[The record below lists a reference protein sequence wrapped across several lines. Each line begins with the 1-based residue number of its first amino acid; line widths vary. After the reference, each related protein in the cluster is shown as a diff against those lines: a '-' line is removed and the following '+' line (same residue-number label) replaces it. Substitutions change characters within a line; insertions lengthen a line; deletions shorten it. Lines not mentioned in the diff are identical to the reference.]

1 MLSWLVVECL
11 ESIDCIDAPFV
22 LRVVLSDTQPPHS
35 LNGPFEDAGE
45 ALDRMRDYLW
55 WDEQGGTHLRN
66 FE

>member
-22 LRVVLSDTQPPHS
+22 LRVVRSDTEPPHS
-35 LNGPFEDAGE
+35 LNGPFEDAQTAIDLMQE
-45 ALDRMRDYLW
+45 YLW
-55 WDEQGGTHLRN
+55 FDEFGGTHLRN